1 LIQAKTADLPESRL
15 SVPADPINR
24 PYREDS
30 VEPYFSWHA
39 APGEPSMK
47 ANLLLIE
54 DSDVQGSAVKRTLE
68 TLGYTVSWAH
78 SGIEGLKLAR
88 TEHPDLVILDV
99 VMADVDGFAV
109 CRWLKMTS
117 DTRDIPVI
125 MLTVRSEVHDRV
137 EGLNVGAND
146 YLPKP
151 FADEE
156 LEARILAALRVRAT
170 QAELRERNQQLEAMI
185 HRVEALA
192 ITDPLTGLFNRR
204 RFSDVLRREFAVT
217 KRYRNELSCLMIDI
231 DHFKSINDR
240 FGHDVGD
247 VVLKQVATT
256 LLHNLREVDLACR
269 YGGEEFAI
277 LLPHTAKANALV
289 VADRIMQCVREL
301 KAGADGNVVAVTVSL
316 GIASTKDVASNEA
329 EELVRAADI
338 ALYEAKRL
346 GRDRIVTF
354 AAATE
359 RPPS

>member
-1 LIQAKTADLPESRL
+1 
-15 SVPADPINR
+15 
-24 PYREDS
+24 
-30 VEPYFSWHA
+30 
-39 APGEPSMK
+39 MK

-54 DSDVQGSAVKRTLE
+54 DSDVQGSTVKHTLE
-68 TLGYTVSWAH
+68 TLGYRVSWAR

-109 CRWLKMTS
+109 CRWLKMTV
-117 DTRDIPVI
+117 DTREIPII
-125 MLTVRSEVHDRV
+125 MLTVRGDVHDRV

-192 ITDPLTGLFNRR
+192 ITDPLTGLYNRR
-204 RFSDVLRREFAVT
+204 RFSDVLKREFAVT

-231 DHFKSINDR
+231 DHFKLINDR
-240 FGHDVGD
+240 YGHDFGD
-247 VVLKQVATT
+247 TVLKAVAAT
-256 LLHNLREVDLACR
+256 LLHNLREVDVACR
-269 YGGEEFAI
+269 YGGEEFAV
-277 LLPHTAKANALV
+277 LLPHTAKGNALV
-289 VADRIMQCVREL
+289 VADRITGCVRDMRLE
-301 KAGADGNVVAVTVSL
+301 ADGAVATVTVSL
-316 GIASTKDVASNEA
+316 GIASTRDVAANEA
-329 EELVRAADI
+329 EELVRCADV

-346 GRDRIVTF
+346 GRDRTVTF

-359 RPPS
+359 RPPG

>member
-1 LIQAKTADLPESRL
+1 VIRFSRTL
-15 SVPADPINR
+15 A
-24 PYREDS
+24 
-30 VEPYFSWHA
+30 WHA
-39 APGEPSMK
+39 ASGEPSVK
-47 ANLLLIE
+47 AKLLLVE
-54 DSDVQGSAVKRTLE
+54 DSDVQGSTVKRTLE
-68 TLGYTVSWAH
+68 TLGYQVSWAR

-88 TEHPDLVILDV
+88 TERPDLIILDV

-109 CRWLKMTS
+109 CRWLKMTL

-125 MLTVRSEVHDRV
+125 MLTVKSEVHDRV

-192 ITDPLTGLFNRR
+192 VTDPLTGLFNRR
-204 RFSDVLRREFAVT
+204 KFSDVLRREFAVT

-231 DHFKSINDR
+231 DHFKLINDR
-240 FGHDVGD
+240 HGHDFGD
-247 VVLKQVATT
+247 GVLKDVATT
-256 LLHNLREVDLACR
+256 LMHNLREVDLACR
-269 YGGEEFAI
+269 YGGEEFAV
-277 LLPHTAKANALV
+277 LLPHTPKENALV
-289 VADRIMQCVREL
+289 VADRITRCVREL
-301 KAGADGNVVAVTVSL
+301 KLNYDGTSVPVSVSV
-316 GIASTKDVASNEA
+316 GIASTKDITTNEA
-329 EELVRAADI
+329 EELVRSADV

-354 AAATE
+354 AAVTE
-359 RPPS
+359 RPPA